1 MHLCLWEVKRL
12 PLVPRRPL
20 PLAADVVLNQLQ
32 IEAALEGHQGLSE
45 VDDNVPHRPDFDLFS
60 IPQSHRRA
68 VNVA

>member
-32 IEAALEGHQGLSE
+32 MEAALERHQALSE
-45 VDDNVPHRPDFDLFS
+45 VDDDALNRTDVDPLSNP
-60 IPQSHRRA
+60 
-68 VNVA
+68 